1 MAVNHLLIVTLITL
15 YGLFPGP
22 AKALG
27 TFLNPQDTVR
37 FTLEDQVFQHRGASI
52 RQYMPLNEVIDYLQH
67 RPVAKVLIIA
77 HVDSSY
83 GQGNTLLQ
91 LSADRAIAVKK
102 YLQSR
107 KVPAVPMETQGK
119 GASEPILPG
128 NTPQRQAFNSRVDIF
143 IIEQKKNQ

>member
-1 MAVNHLLIVTLITL
+1 MAVNHFLIALLTPF
-15 YGLFPGP
+15 YCLFPGT

-27 TFLNPQDTVR
+27 TSLHPQDTVR
-37 FTLEDQVFQHRGASI
+37 FTLEDQVFQHRGTSI
-52 RQYMPLNEVIDYLQH
+52 RQYMSLNEVIDYLQH

-119 GASEPILPG
+119 GASEPLMPG
-128 NTPQRQAFNSRVDIF
+128 NTPQRQAFNSRVDILV
-143 IIEQKKNQ
+143 IEH